1 MFLTGWYINIATWS
15 QIRALGYILDFVG
28 SQGGKTA
35 KNAKLSRFCLRQCEE
50 WKLTF
55 EIQAKCV

>member
-35 KNAKLSRFCLRQCEE
+35 KNAKLSRFSSDY
-50 WKLTF
+50 
-55 EIQAKCV
+55 AKNGS